1 MSANIHTADPITKMG
16 WRTTASLTFDSLSI
30 TMSHNKHLQFTL
42 ELTVRQVIIII
53 AINSFN
59 LYGFSH
65 SEHKTL
71 HRTYCMSY
79 LLLSTCNFQSIES
92 KSSVRNNIVMYQ
104 KQDENSTQRS
114 LIAREV
120 APIFRIPWTR
130 GFTLKEIFVK
140 VTRNQG
146 LDREVWT
153 TFSYVD
159 RWKNRNWVSEYGSVI
174 FNRNIYWIV
183 IITTRLLPIITSDRL
198 GREWD
203 LTYLLGPWA
212 GSLQWNCRV
221 LYFII

>member
-1 MSANIHTADPITKMG
+1 
-16 WRTTASLTFDSLSI
+16 
-30 TMSHNKHLQFTL
+30 MSHNKHLQFTL
-42 ELTVRQVIIII
+42 ELTVRQAIIII

-59 LYGFSH
+59 LYSFSH

-104 KQDENSTQRS
+104 KQDENCTQRS

-159 RWKNRNWVSEYGSVI
+159 CWKNRNWVSEYGSVN

-183 IITTRLLPIITSDRL
+183 IITTRFLPIITSDRRSPRLRMGSHISAGAL
-198 GREWD
+198 GRIFTMK
-203 LTYLLGPWA
+203 LPCFVFHYLA
-212 GSLQWNCRV
+212 RYILQGTLR
-221 LYFII
+221 LAQKKRR